1 MRSLD
6 GDSQVW
12 KVEGE
17 LYNVTGEIELAWSIN
32 DINQEAHILVGDEV
46 YDMQEVSSVTVSD
59 LDNILVVAGDLNAY
73 FAPTEFAL
81 SAAYPN
87 PFNPST
93 TIRFDVMEEVK
104 VKLEVYDLNG
114 RLVSTINN
122 KTLEPGY
129 YQMSWDASQFASGP
143 YFVRLSAGSTQVLA
157 FYY

>member
-129 YQMSWDASQFASGP
+129 FQLI
-143 YFVRLSAGSTQVLA
+143 V
-157 FYY
+157 